1 MENTMDLNLSTTMQH
16 ANHLPQHD
24 FKMRYTEAKL
34 DTQRGL
40 EQMQSAPPV
49 QSQSS
54 SPAES
59 ERSQRSPQQSTE
71 AAGIEHLAML
81 CKIKQILPQIAAN
94 AEKAEQLRQV
104 PDENIALL
112 KQLGFHRAFQP
123 KVYGGLEM
131 SLPDFSDCIVT
142 LAGAC
147 AGTAW
152 AFSLLCTHS
161 HQIAMFPKQLQDEIW
176 LANPDATAS
185 SSIAP
190 FGKVEEV
197 EGGVQL
203 NGDYGW
209 SSGCDHA
216 EYAIVG
222 FNRFDAQGNKIY
234 CFGVIPRQDY
244 VIHDNWFAGAIK
256 GSGSKQLQIRDL
268 FIPEYRIQ
276 KAKDMME
283 GRSAGFGLYPDSKIY
298 YSPYRPYFASG
309 FSAVSLGIAERMLEA
324 FKEKQKT
331 RIRAYTGANVG
342 ASTPMLM
349 RVAESTHQ
357 VAAARAF
364 LEKTWQDHRAHG
376 EQHIYPSAETLAFW
390 RTNQAYAVKMC
401 IEAVD
406 RLFAAA
412 GATSWLDGQEMQRLF
427 RDSHMTGAHAYTDYD
442 VCAQILGR
450 ELMGLDPDP
459 SMV

>member
-1 MENTMDLNLSTTMQH
+1 MENTTAFNADSNTAYSNADEH
-16 ANHLPQHD
+16 EGY
-24 FKMRYTEAKL
+24 KMTYTEAKSVANESL
-34 DTQRGL
+34 L
-40 EQMQSAPPV
+40 E
-49 QSQSS
+49 
-54 SPAES
+54 
-59 ERSQRSPQQSTE
+59 
-71 AAGIEHLAML
+71 
-81 CKIKQILPQIAAN
+81 KIKAILPEIAERAN
-94 AEKAEQLRQV
+94 AAEDLRRV
-104 PDENIALL
+104 PDENIKLL
-112 KQLGFHRAFQP
+112 KDIGLHRAFQP
-123 KVYGGLEM
+123 KVYGGLEI
-131 SLPDFSDCIVT
+131 SLPEFADCIVT
-142 LAGAC
+142 IAGAC

-203 NGDYGW
+203 SGDYGW

-222 FNRFDAQGNKIY
+222 FNRFDAEGKKIY
-234 CFGVIPRQDY
+234 SFGVIPRKDY
-244 VIHDNWFAGAIK
+244 EIVDNWFAGAIK
-256 GSGSKQLQIRDL
+256 SSGSKQLKIRDL

-283 GRSAGFGLYPDSKIY
+283 GKSAGFGLYPDSKIF

-324 FKEKQKT
+324 FKAKQKT
-331 RIRAYTGANVG
+331 RIRAYTGANLG
-342 ASTPMLM
+342 ASTPALM
-349 RVAESTHQ
+349 RLAESTHQ

-364 LEKTWQDHRAHG
+364 LEKTWEDHRIHG
-376 EQHIYPSAETLAFW
+376 EKKRYPTQETLAYW

-442 VCAQILGR
+442 VCTQILGR

-459 SMV
+459 TMV